1 MKPIVIYDGHCVLCN
16 RAVLWLIRRDTHK
29 KLRFISRE
37 SPLLKH
43 LLENSKTPIP
53 LSDSLWL
60 YNPPHLY
67 EYSDAVLHA
76 VRVLPSPWRF
86 LSYLRIIPR
95 LLRNSLY
102 RIVATHR
109 YRWFGQYEVCPLLP
123 AEWRDRFIENQQ
135 DLQNYVA

>member
-1 MKPIVIYDGHCVLCN
+1 MTPLVIYDGYCVLCH
-16 RAVLWLIRRDTHK
+16 RSVRWLIKHDPQK

-76 VRVLPSPWRF
+76 VSVLPSPWRY
-86 LSYLRIIPR
+86 LSYLRIVPKF
-95 LLRNSLY
+95 LRDSLY
-102 RIVATHR
+102 RIIATRR
-109 YRWFGQYEVCPLLP
+109 YRWFGRYEVCSLAP